1 MLHEDEVE
9 AQVAR
14 LLLHHG
20 VDAVHALAGDVVVHE
35 HHVAVEVL
43 RPVPDGVDV
52 VPAADGVVAHDRLLR
67 EQREVLYRLL
77 RVVRAYHVVA
87 HRGVHVQHDV
97 DAPAVLDPGGE
108 VRVVHRRG
116 APQERAVAGLAAEGL
131 VLLLVAA
138 AHDLDDLAVHLR
150 EVVLL
155 AVDAGPGVQAVERL
169 GYAAERGVRGLE
181 DVPLLELYGVLL
193 VHLLG
198 ALEEGVPV
206 VLLAVFLLDEGDG
219 VLEHLGGVG
228 VRARLVV
235 DHGHGDGEVG
245 QAYAAAL
252 EHARRLAGVAGHV
265 RGEHRLADQREV
277 VVKRDAR
284 LGRAAGAHVG
294 REAEAL
300 RHVYVVRLQ
309 VLVDVADDE
318 LRQGLQ
324 RDGDEVREARHEEGR
339 HDLVHRDDL
348 VGQRA
353 AAEPAVVRE
362 HQGYLLRQAL
372 HDGVHVEVGYLQLR
386 AAEALEQAV
395 DEGEGAQIRAHPA
408 VFPHALEHR
417 QRGAGHHES
426 HAL

>member
-1 MLHEDEVE
+1 M
-9 AQVAR
+9 
-14 LLLHHG
+14 
-20 VDAVHALAGDVVVHE
+20 
-35 HHVAVEVL
+35 
-43 RPVPDGVDV
+43 
-52 VPAADGVVAHDRLLR
+52 
-67 EQREVLYRLL
+67 
-77 RVVRAYHVVA
+77 
-87 HRGVHVQHDV
+87 
-97 DAPAVLDPGGE
+97 
-108 VRVVHRRG
+108 
-116 APQERAVAGLAAEGL
+116 
-131 VLLLVAA
+131 
-138 AHDLDDLAVHLR
+138 
-150 EVVLL
+150 
-155 AVDAGPGVQAVERL
+155 
-169 GYAAERGVRGLE
+169 
-181 DVPLLELYGVLL
+181 
-193 VHLLG
+193 
-198 ALEEGVPV
+198 
-206 VLLAVFLLDEGDG
+206 
-219 VLEHLGGVG
+219 
-228 VRARLVV
+228 RARLVV
-235 DHGHGDGEVG
+235 DHGHGDGEVR

-284 LGRAAGAHVG
+284 LGRAAGAHVR

-324 RDGDEVREARHEEGR
+324 RDGDQVREARHEEGR

-372 HDGVHVEVGYLQLR
+372 HDGVHVEVGYLQLG

-417 QRGAGHHES
+417 QRGARDHDA
-426 HAL
+426 HALEVVEPGDVVGKRVVHAAPLAVFGDAGLVVIAAAQAARAVLRLPLGVEFLQLLVYERGYRIFHRLLPLSQALIFLISRLSTKAWKRVRSWPTEPRAYSFSMVQQGTPISFCSTKEPRTFS